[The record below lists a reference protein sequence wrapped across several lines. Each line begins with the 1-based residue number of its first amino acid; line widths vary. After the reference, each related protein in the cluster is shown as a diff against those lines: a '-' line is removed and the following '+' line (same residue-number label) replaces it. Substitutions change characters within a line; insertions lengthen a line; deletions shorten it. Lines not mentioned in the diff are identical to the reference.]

1 MENGSFLMLTIGWLG
16 FDSIIYPVRELED
29 MQPEREPLPIDDT
42 GVNPGLFNS
51 ID

>member
-1 MENGSFLMLTIGWLG
+1 MGNRVHSRIF
-16 FDSIIYPVRELED
+16 YYNRELED